1 MNMGN
6 VLSNLKPTALW
17 KNFEDICSI
26 PHPSTHEEKLREH
39 VLAWAKTH
47 QLDCSVDDTGN
58 VIVRKP
64 ATPGMENR
72 KGIILQAH
80 LDMVPQANSD
90 IKHDFTTDPIK
101 PRIDGEWVTA
111 TGTTLGA
118 DNGIGM
124 AAAMAVLEATDL
136 QHGPLEM
143 LLTVDEET
151 GMTGAFGLKA
161 GLLKGDILLNLDTEE
176 EGDLC
181 VGCAGGTNANMKF
194 YYDEKPVAGNVE
206 ALKISVKGL
215 KGGHS
220 GVDINLERANSNK
233 LLNRILWFAY
243 NNLGMRLS
251 SIDGGSLRNAIP
263 RESFAVVTLPKE
275 NVEQFKKFIKD
286 FTEIVINEYKNVEDT
301 ITILVESVE
310 LPSTIIDNVTTN
322 NLLDAIYA
330 TPNGVIRMSQDM
342 KGLVETSTN
351 LAIVK
356 SKDGVIDVMCLLRSS
371 VDTAKEDLE
380 NMFAS
385 IYSLACAE
393 SIFDG
398 QYPGWKPN
406 MDSPILKEML
416 LAYEKQFGTKPHVS
430 AIHAGL
436 ECGLLGGVYK
446 NWDMISFGPTINFP
460 HSPAEKVNIPSVEK
474 FWAFLT
480 ETLKNVPVKEN
491 A

>member
-1 MNMGN
+1 MGN
-6 VLSNLKPTALW
+6 VLSGLKPTVLW

-26 PHPSTHEEKLREH
+26 PHPSKHEEKIRQH

-47 QLDCSVDDTGN
+47 NLQAFVDEVGN
-58 VIVRKP
+58 VIVTKP
-64 ATPGMENR
+64 ATTGMEDR

-80 LDMVPQANSD
+80 LDMVPQKNND
-90 IKHDFTTDPIK
+90 TVHDFLTDPIK
-101 PRIDGEWVTA
+101 PRIDGEWVKA

-118 DNGIGM
+118 DNGLGM
-124 AAAMAVLEATDL
+124 AAAMAVFEATDL
-136 QHGPLEM
+136 VHGNLEM
-143 LLTVDEET
+143 LLTIDEET
-151 GMTGAFGLKA
+151 GMTGAFGLKP

-194 YYDEKPVAGNVE
+194 TFSQESVSGDLGAYNLV
-206 ALKISVKGL
+206 VKGL

-220 GVDINLERANSNK
+220 GVDIHLERGNSNK
-233 LLNRILWFAY
+233 ILNRMLWY
-243 NNLGMRLS
+243 GYKNLGLRLA

-263 RESFAVVTLPKE
+263 RESLALITLPIANTEKFLAYVKE
-275 NVEQFKKFIKD
+275 
-286 FTEIVINEYKNVEDT
+286 FTAIVINEYKNVETD
-301 ITILVESVE
+301 IAIIAEPVA
-310 LPSTIIDNVTTN
+310 LPQYWIDHSTTGR
-322 NLLDAIYA
+322 LLNAIYG
-330 TPNGVIRMSQDM
+330 TPNGVIRVSQDM

-356 SKDGVIDVMCLLRSS
+356 SHDNVIDVLCLLRSS
-371 VDTAKEDLE
+371 VDSAKEDLE
-380 NMFAS
+380 NMFAGV
-385 IYSLACAE
+385 YELAGAE
-393 SIFDG
+393 YVFDG
-398 QYPGWKPN
+398 KYPGWKPN

-416 LAYEKQFGTKPHVS
+416 LAYEKQFGNKPHIG

-460 HSPAEKVNIPSVEK
+460 HSPDEKANIPSVEK

-480 ETLKNVPVKEN
+480 ETLKNAPKK
-491 A
+491 

>member
-1 MNMGN
+1 MGN
-6 VLSNLKPTALW
+6 VLSGLKPIGLW

-26 PHPSTHEEKLREH
+26 PHPSKHEEKIRQH

-47 QLDCSVDDTGN
+47 NLQAIVDEVGN
-58 VIVRKP
+58 VIVSKL
-64 ATPGMENR
+64 ATPGMEDR
-72 KGIILQAH
+72 KGIILQSH
-80 LDMVPQANSD
+80 LDMVPQKNNDTA
-90 IKHDFTTDPIK
+90 HDFHTDPIK
-101 PRIDGEWVTA
+101 PRIDGEWVKA

-118 DNGIGM
+118 DNGLGM
-124 AAAMAVLEATDL
+124 AAAMAVFEATDL
-136 QHGPLEM
+136 VHGNLEM

-194 YYDEKPVAGNVE
+194 NFTQETVSGDLAAYNLV
-206 ALKISVKGL
+206 VKGL

-220 GVDINLERANSNK
+220 GVDIHLERGNSNK
-233 LLNRILWFAY
+233 LLNRMLWY
-243 NNLGMRLS
+243 GYKNLGLRLA

-263 RESFAVVTLPKE
+263 RESCALITLPKANTE
-275 NVEQFKKFIKD
+275 KFLAYVNEFIA
-286 FTEIVINEYKNVEDT
+286 IVIKEYKNVETD
-301 ITILVESVE
+301 ITILAEPVA
-310 LPSTIIDNVTTN
+310 LPQYWIDYSTTGR
-322 NLLDAIYA
+322 LLNAIYG
-330 TPNGVIRMSQDM
+330 TPNGVIRVSQDM

-356 SKDGVIDVMCLLRSS
+356 SHDNVIDVMCLLRSS
-371 VDTAKEDLE
+371 VDSAKEDLE
-380 NMFAS
+380 NMFAGV
-385 IYSLACAE
+385 YELAGAE
-393 SIFDG
+393 YVFDG
-398 QYPGWKPN
+398 KYPGWKPN

-416 LAYEKQFGTKPHVS
+416 LAYEKQFGNKPHIG

-460 HSPAEKVNIPSVEK
+460 HSPDEKANIPSVEK

-480 ETLKNVPVKEN
+480 ETLKNAPKK
-491 A
+491 